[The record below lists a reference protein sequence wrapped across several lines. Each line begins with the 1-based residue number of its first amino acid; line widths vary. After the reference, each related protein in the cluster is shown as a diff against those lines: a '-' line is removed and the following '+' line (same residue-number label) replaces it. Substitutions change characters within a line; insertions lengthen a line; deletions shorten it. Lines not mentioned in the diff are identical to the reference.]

1 MVLNR
6 GGAGTARMNRGAPAL
21 SPRELEVAKAVAL
34 GWRNR
39 RIGEALGI
47 TERTVKKHVASA
59 RAKLGA
65 QSRVELALLIGG
77 TPRRPVSRAGR

>member
-1 MVLNR
+1 MSR
-6 GGAGTARMNRGAPAL
+6 AATAL
-21 SPRELEVAKAVAL
+21 SPRELEVARAVAL

-65 QSRVELALLIGG
+65 QSRVELALLIGRT
-77 TPRRPVSRAGR
+77 TPRPALRGGR